1 MKTEFVNLTSHT
13 ITEVTTGT
21 IIPRSGIVARIKAA
35 TNKVTKHNE
44 IPVYQ
49 TIFGEIEG
57 LPEPKENTIYIISA
71 LALNAVP
78 KNRTDVVSPG
88 RVCKSE
94 HGEIIGCIG
103 FRKPD

>member
-57 LPEPKENTIYIISA
+57 LPEPKENTVYIISA

-88 RVCKSE
+88 RPQRDE
-94 HGEIIGCIG
+94 HGNVIGCVG
-103 FRKPD
+103 FRMAD